1 MLQSTSSN
9 NKINRIYERALRTAY
24 CDCKSSFNEL
34 LDKNRS
40 FTIHQKSVQTL
51 ATEVYKYLYGLSP
64 TILGEDFKV
73 NETIPHD
80 LRMRNQ
86 LYARNPKTVRYST
99 ETISSLSPKTWAFI
113 PQNIKRSSSLPCFRK
128 NIRK

>member
-1 MLQSTSSN
+1 M
-9 NKINRIYERALRTAY
+9 KTAY
-24 CDCKSSFNEL
+24 CNCKSSFNEL
-34 LDKNRS
+34 LDKDRS
-40 FTIHQKSVQTL
+40 FTIHQKNVQTL

-64 TILGEDFKV
+64 TILGEVFKV

-99 ETISSLSPKTWAFI
+99 ETTSFLSPKTWAFI
-113 PQNIKRSSSLPCFRK
+113 PQNIKDSSSFPCFRK
-128 NIRK
+128 SIRK